1 MSEIQAM
8 QIIQKVLEKLDR
20 KERERVLTWACS
32 KFADQNEA
40 PVTESAPT
48 AQSHIATAVKVANES
63 RKSEFDIVSSLEAE
77 FEPEDGVSA
86 KYFVRH
92 AKPQTNKV
100 KCLLA
105 TYYLQVLRGYKPI
118 SIDCI
123 YTFFRHVGWPMPSD
137 LRNSVHQAGKK
148 GYLVTS
154 HSADLQVTELGID
167 AVENGNAGSQISQPA
182 HLSPGA

>member
-105 TYYLQVLRGYKPI
+105 TYYLQVFAR
-118 SIDCI
+118 
-123 YTFFRHVGWPMPSD
+123 
-137 LRNSVHQAGKK
+137 
-148 GYLVTS
+148 
-154 HSADLQVTELGID
+154 LQ
-167 AVENGNAGSQISQPA
+167 A
-182 HLSPGA
+182 HLHRLHLHFFSSRRLAYAFRLEKFCSPGRQKRLPGNQSFRGFTGDGIGY